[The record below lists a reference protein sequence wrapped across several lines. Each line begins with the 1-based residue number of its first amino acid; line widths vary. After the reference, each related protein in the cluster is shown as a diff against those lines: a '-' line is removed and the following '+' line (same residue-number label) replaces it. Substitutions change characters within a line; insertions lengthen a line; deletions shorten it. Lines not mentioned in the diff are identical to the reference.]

1 MGDHMKVRTIKD
13 IEIKFNTVAMKA
25 KLRVTESEDEEIFE
39 EMLKTAAE
47 IAAPKIV
54 FGEAYITDRH
64 EEGVS
69 IDYRRFESVLMKNN
83 LKDVNRVFPFTAT
96 CGRELY
102 NWAKSID
109 DIFIQY
115 WADHI
120 MEVVLR
126 NAIRVLYDTVK
137 TQYGVTKLSSMN
149 PGSLEGWPIEQ
160 QKELFALLDNKNENI
175 GVELTESFLMVP
187 QKSVS
192 GVLFKSKS
200 GYTNCK
206 LCEMVNCPS
215 RKAPFEPD
223 LRAKL
228 TGK

>member
-1 MGDHMKVRTIKD
+1 MRVRTITD
-13 IEIKFNTVAMKA
+13 IEIRFNAVAMKT
-25 KLRVTESEDEEIFE
+25 KLRISEPEDEEIFDG
-39 EMLKTAAE
+39 MLGVAAD

-54 FGEAYITDRH
+54 FGEAYITGRH
-64 EEGVS
+64 EDGVS
-69 IDYRRFESVLMKNN
+69 IDDHQFTSMLMKNN
-83 LKDVNRVFPFTAT
+83 LAEVNRVFPFTAT

-102 NWAKSID
+102 DWAKSID

-149 PGSLEGWPIEQ
+149 PGSLDGWPIEH
-160 QKELFALLDNKNENI
+160 QKELFSLLDNKNEEI

-215 RKAPFEPD
+215 RRAPFEPG
-223 LRAKL
+223 LREKL
-228 TGK
+228 TGE